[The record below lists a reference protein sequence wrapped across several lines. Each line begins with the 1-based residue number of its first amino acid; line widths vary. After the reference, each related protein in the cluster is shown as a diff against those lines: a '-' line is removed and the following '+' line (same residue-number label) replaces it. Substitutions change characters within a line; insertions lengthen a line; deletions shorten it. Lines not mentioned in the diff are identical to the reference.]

1 MSNEAQSLVRKL
13 GGSGDFSSSQI
24 MVLLLLADHAD
35 EKWECWPSLALLCH
49 HSQFSE
55 RTVRSSI
62 KALREKGVLS
72 VREQRSQATGA
83 RLENRY
89 RLNKSTIEP
98 FALKGVQLWE
108 RLKSKR
114 AIRSAAIRST
124 PIPISAE
131 PDGFMANGPSYGV
144 LVATEEYPANTAGHV
159 KPLVSAP
166 ENTTG
171 YPPAKFAGHTDAR
184 QMTTEY
190 PANDDQKPVVPF
202 KGTRADLTINHQ
214 SSISS
219 PAPKASERIKTDNE
233 KNDDD
238 DQNLNG
244 SMTVQIH
251 RGVNLVELFDLIPE
265 QLKSLN
271 TTQIRRL
278 IDLVLARAG
287 ANPVKSPLRYVAK
300 ACTQDPAGLRWFVSE
315 PEAKLMASF
324 EESTDAISA
333 PVQSTITEIA
343 ECKNHFW
350 AHKNP
355 DAICPG
361 CAADSLAIPEPGE
374 HRPAKPKRGEFRT
387 DIGVKASTDGAT
399 TETTDLPWGPNDEPG
414 F

>member
-184 QMTTEY
+184 QMTT
-190 PANDDQKPVVPF
+190 
-202 KGTRADLTINHQ
+202 
-214 SSISS
+214 
-219 PAPKASERIKTDNE
+219 
-233 KNDDD
+233 KN
-238 DQNLNG
+238 Q
-244 SMTVQIH
+244 
-251 RGVNLVELFDLIPE
+251 
-265 QLKSLN
+265 
-271 TTQIRRL
+271 
-278 IDLVLARAG
+278 
-287 ANPVKSPLRYVAK
+287 
-300 ACTQDPAGLRWFVSE
+300 
-315 PEAKLMASF
+315 
-324 EESTDAISA
+324 
-333 PVQSTITEIA
+333 
-343 ECKNHFW
+343 
-350 AHKNP
+350 
-355 DAICPG
+355 
-361 CAADSLAIPEPGE
+361 
-374 HRPAKPKRGEFRT
+374 
-387 DIGVKASTDGAT
+387 
-399 TETTDLPWGPNDEPG
+399 
-414 F
+414 